1 MSKVQAQTS
10 APQQQQ
16 NNPLLAEVSKV
27 LADVL
32 QAPGEKKAMPR
43 SAVVTDVKE
52 YQFTGEDKK
61 TTTAIVV
68 YLPYIFIRDN
78 KQMIPKL
85 VNEIQK
91 RRNQHAFIVA
101 KRTTV
106 NKKAAFS
113 QRIPRNRTLTAVYD
127 SILDDLIAPAQVVGR
142 RIRYRLN
149 GSQLIKIFLNEES
162 RAFLEGKTH
171 LLAQL
176 YFALTNRKI
185 AFEFRAE
192 PSFIQLPKAKTPAKK
207 QAAPK
212 PKA

>member
-1 MSKVQAQTS
+1 MSKAQTS

-27 LADVL
+27 LTDVL
-32 QAPGEKKAMPR
+32 SAPGEKKSIPR
-43 SAVVTDVKE
+43 NAVVTDVKE

-61 TTTAIVV
+61 TATAVVV
-68 YLPYIFIRDN
+68 YLPYIFVRDN

-101 KRTTV
+101 KRTTI

-127 SILDDLIAPAQVVGR
+127 SILDDLIAPAQVIGK

-162 RAFLEGKTH
+162 RAFLENKTH
-171 LLAQL
+171 LIAQL

-185 AFEFRAE
+185 AFEFRPE

>member
-1 MSKVQAQTS
+1 MSKAQTS
-10 APQQQQ
+10 APQQQ

-27 LADVL
+27 LTDVL
-32 QAPGEKKAMPR
+32 NAPGEKKSGIRGAT
-43 SAVVTDVKE
+43 VTDVKE

-61 TTTAIVV
+61 TATAVVV
-68 YLPYIFIRDN
+68 YLPYIFVRDN
-78 KQMIPKL
+78 KQLIPKL

-101 KRTTV
+101 KRTTI
-106 NKKAAFS
+106 NKKAAFT

-127 SILDDLIAPAQVVGR
+127 SILDDLIAPAQVIGK

-162 RAFLEGKTH
+162 RAFLENKTH
-171 LLAQL
+171 LIAQL

-185 AFEFRAE
+185 AFEFRPE